1 MKLLR
6 ISGSAI
12 LLSLLLLSCNSNKSS
27 TDENTAVQAAQPK
40 SDTVI
45 ISEMKYTPDNIT
57 INKGDTLVFI
67 NNDIVSHDVTEEN
80 KAWTSSELK
89 VGDVWKTVPEKS
101 ANYFCSIH
109 VVMKGAF
116 TVK

>member
-1 MKLLR
+1 MKLLK
-6 ISGSAI
+6 IYGSAM
-12 LLSLLLLSCNSNKSS
+12 LLSLLLLSCNSNNKSA
-27 TDENTAVQAAQPK
+27 DESTAVEATQPK

-45 ISEMKYTPDNIT
+45 ISEMKYNPDNIS
-57 INKGDTLVFI
+57 INKGDTIVFI

-89 VGDVWKTVPEKS
+89 VGDVWKTIPDKS

-109 VVMKGAF
+109 LVMKGAF